1 MYMRHE
7 SDSSLSAPQC
17 CKPVRHRLT
26 SPLSWASLPARD
38 EPAGRTAQA
47 ALRSTVTTSVR
58 QLQAL
63 GTMRTI
69 VSVVLMLI
77 VGTSAAPTPPVG
89 GTWTRLGPWNIF
101 DAVDADGNP
110 GGF

>member
-1 MYMRHE
+1 
-7 SDSSLSAPQC
+7 
-17 CKPVRHRLT
+17 
-26 SPLSWASLPARD
+26 
-38 EPAGRTAQA
+38 
-47 ALRSTVTTSVR
+47 
-58 QLQAL
+58 
-63 GTMRTI
+63 MRTV